1 MIRVHGQDVTPG
13 QSVSYLV
20 AHLAPGTRVPI
31 ELIRGGK
38 RQTVNATM
46 ATRPSEEE
54 LAGFSADGTPSAPDE
69 GDETTSE
76 SAPAAIGH
84 TTTPVPP
91 PIARPMGADTAPRRT
106 SSEDTSCGPRGR
118 KKRRN

>member
-1 MIRVHGQDVTPG
+1 MRRPPPRSTRTYTPLPYTTLIR
-13 QSVSYLV
+13 SYLV
-20 AHLAPGTRVPI
+20 ANLSPGTRVPI

-38 RQTVNATM
+38 RQTVTATM

-76 SAPAAIGH
+76 STTEAIGL
-84 TTTPVPP
+84 TTTPLTPT
-91 PIARPMGADTAPRRT
+91 IARQVGDRKSTRLN
-106 SSEDTSCGPRGR
+106 SSH
-118 KKRRN
+118 